1 MKAQIEALHC
11 CPRKEILCVIFLKN
25 PKIVGTHGLLFYEN
39 CQILIEYVDVDSG
52 MTHDISNVT

>member
-1 MKAQIEALHC
+1 M
-11 CPRKEILCVIFLKN
+11 IFLKN

-52 MTHDISNVT
+52 MTHDISNVTWYSYAIDNV